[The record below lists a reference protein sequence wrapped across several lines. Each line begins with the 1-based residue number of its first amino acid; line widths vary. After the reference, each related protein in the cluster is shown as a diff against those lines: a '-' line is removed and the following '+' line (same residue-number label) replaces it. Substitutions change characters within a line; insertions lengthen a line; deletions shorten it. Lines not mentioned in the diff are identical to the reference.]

1 MILPVLIVPV
11 LIVHVLI
18 VHMQIV
24 HVLIVHVLIV
34 HVLIVHVLIVYV
46 LIVPALIICNS
57 SDRLFLYFASGSR
70 ASIFVRKTLRV
81 RPRDQKAL
89 AFLARRE
96 GPAFFDEDDACAGF
110 RISVTA
116 RLNYYMASLSLFKRL
131 NNL

>member
-1 MILPVLIVPV
+1 MILP
-11 LIVHVLI
+11 VLI

-116 RLNYYMASLSLFKRL
+116 GLNYYMASLSLFKRL

>member
-1 MILPVLIVPV
+1 M

-34 HVLIVHVLIVYV
+34 HVLIVHVLIVHV

-57 SDRLFLYFASGSR
+57 SDGLFLYFASGSR

>member
-57 SDRLFLYFASGSR
+57 SDGLFLYFASGSR